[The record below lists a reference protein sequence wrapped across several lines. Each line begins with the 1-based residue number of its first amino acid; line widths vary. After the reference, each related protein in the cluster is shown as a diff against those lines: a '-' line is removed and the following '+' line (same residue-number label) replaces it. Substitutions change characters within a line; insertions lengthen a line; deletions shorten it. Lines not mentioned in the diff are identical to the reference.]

1 MCNFNRELNQ
11 MDSCIAQS
19 SLFNTL
25 ETLTLAETYAGKS
38 SFAGDIYGIAAFLA
52 VANNYYVKE
61 VTKCQKVTTIG
72 YTNLTD
78 PPANLWIHLF

>member
-52 VANNYYVKE
+52 VANNCVFSR
-61 VTKCQKVTTIG
+61 
-72 YTNLTD
+72 NLYQTC
-78 PPANLWIHLF
+78 NWRQRFMYFWI